1 MSLDVRW
8 LVPAAIFAA
17 APQCM
22 AAKYMNVE
30 QARALIF
37 PSADEFV
44 AKPLQLTAEQM
55 REVDRLSGVP
65 GRTAQQYVWQA
76 MSKGR
81 MIGWFFVDQVIGKH
95 ELITYALGIN
105 ADGSIGQVQVI
116 EYLENVG
123 SQVRY
128 PRWLDQFVGKTVESP
143 LQVDSDITN
152 ISGATLSA
160 RHVTDGIRRLLFVHK
175 AVLRW
180 RRPKTLNAE
189 DAGDAAQ

>member
-1 MSLDVRW
+1 VSLDVRW
-8 LVPAAIFAA
+8 LVPVAIFAA

-22 AAKYMNVE
+22 AAKYMSVE

-37 PSADEFV
+37 PSADEYV
-44 AKPLQLTAEQM
+44 AKPVQLAAAQM
-55 REVDRLSGVP
+55 QEIEKLSGVP
-65 GRTAQQYVWQA
+65 GRTPQLHLWQA
-76 MSKGR
+76 RSNGK

-128 PRWLDQFVGKTVESP
+128 PRWLDQFVGKTVESR
-143 LQVDSDITN
+143 LQVDSDIEN

-160 RHVTDGIRRLLFVHK
+160 RHVTDGIRRLMFVHK
-175 AVLRW
+175 AVLR
-180 RRPKTLNAE
+180 
-189 DAGDAAQ
+189 